1 MNTFLH
7 SLLVFIGAGIG
18 GVLRHGVNVITL
30 RLLDPEFPYGT
41 LFINVVGSS
50 AMGLLAGL
58 FALKFDPGQSWRL
71 FLTTGILGGFTTF
84 STFSLEA
91 VVLYERG
98 DLGSMAVYVLT
109 SVVLSIMSLFAGLV
123 IMRQLI

>member
-58 FALKFDPGQSWRL
+58 FALKFDPGQS
-71 FLTTGILGGFTTF
+71 
-84 STFSLEA
+84 
-91 VVLYERG
+91 
-98 DLGSMAVYVLT
+98 
-109 SVVLSIMSLFAGLV
+109 
-123 IMRQLI
+123 

>member
-7 SLLVFIGAGIG
+7 SLLVFVGAGIG
-18 GVLRHGVNVITL
+18 GVLRHGVNVATL
-30 RLLDPEFPYGT
+30 RLLDPEFSYGT
-41 LFINVVGSS
+41 LFINVISSS
-50 AMGLLAGL
+50 AMGLLASL
-58 FALKFDPGQSWRL
+58 FAIKFDPGQSWRL

-98 DLGSMAVYVLT
+98 DFGSMAAYVLS
-109 SVVLSIMSLFAGLV
+109 SVVLSIMGLFARLF
-123 IMRQLI
+123 IMRQFV